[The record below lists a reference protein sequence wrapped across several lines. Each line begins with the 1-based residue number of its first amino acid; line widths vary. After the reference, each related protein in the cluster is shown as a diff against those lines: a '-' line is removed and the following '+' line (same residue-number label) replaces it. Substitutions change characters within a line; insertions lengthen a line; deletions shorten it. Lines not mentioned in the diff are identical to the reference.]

1 VSETTIIPSNGS
13 PLIPSDGSPLI
24 DRIPSDVQ
32 VSFEFFPPNT
42 DKMQVRLWAAIER
55 LAPLNPRF
63 VSVTYGAGGS
73 TRQRTH
79 DTVVRIQKETDLV
92 AAAHLTCVG
101 ASRDEVDEVARRY
114 WDAGIHH
121 IVALRGDPQ
130 KGDDAFTVH
139 PYGYAYASDLVAG
152 LKKVSNFEISVAA
165 YPETHVE
172 AASPEADLDNLKRK
186 IDAGASRAITQLFF
200 DPDIFRRFRDRA
212 AAAGITVPIVP
223 GLLPITNVKQNVN
236 FASKTG
242 TAVPPWL
249 FDLFE
254 GLDEDPGTRQLVAV
268 SLAVEQV
275 KRLVADGVSEF
286 HFYTLNRA
294 DLSYAICHVLGIRPN
309 SLKTV
314 IGNR

>member
-1 VSETTIIPSNGS
+1 MSETTIIPSNGS

-121 IVALRGDPQ
+121 IVALRGDPP

-165 YPETHVE
+165 YPETHV
-172 AASPEADLDNLKRK
+172 
-186 IDAGASRAITQLFF
+186 
-200 DPDIFRRFRDRA
+200 
-212 AAAGITVPIVP
+212 
-223 GLLPITNVKQNVN
+223 
-236 FASKTG
+236 
-242 TAVPPWL
+242 
-249 FDLFE
+249 
-254 GLDEDPGTRQLVAV
+254 
-268 SLAVEQV
+268 
-275 KRLVADGVSEF
+275 
-286 HFYTLNRA
+286 
-294 DLSYAICHVLGIRPN
+294 
-309 SLKTV
+309 
-314 IGNR
+314 